1 MPDPTTDDEV
11 EKELKRLN
19 GFPDSTWPEKDKRAP
34 VVTYLGEMA
43 RIKRERGE
51 RVGGHTYR
59 DQIAKYGIAVM
70 FAEIASITSRLEML
84 LWKNQSKKVWLDWPA
99 LERLQDLCIDMGN
112 YSSFIW
118 EWAAEQ
124 MRKQEVNDFQDAMDE

>member
-1 MPDPTTDDEV
+1 MPDPVTGDE
-11 EKELKRLN
+11 LRKRLTKMPAE
-19 GFPDSTWPEKDKRAP
+19 FTQYVESEERAP
-34 VVTYLGEMA
+34 QVTYLGEMA

-84 LWKNQSKKVWLDWPA
+84 LWKNQSKNVWLDRPG

-118 EWAAEQ
+118 EWAESGLRTLDQ
-124 MRKQEVNDFQDAMDE
+124 KSFQDTMDE